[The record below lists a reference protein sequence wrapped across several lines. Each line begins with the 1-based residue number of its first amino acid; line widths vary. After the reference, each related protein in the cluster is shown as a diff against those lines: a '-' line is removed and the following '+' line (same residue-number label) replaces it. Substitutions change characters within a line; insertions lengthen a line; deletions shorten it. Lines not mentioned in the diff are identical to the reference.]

1 MIKPIAPKGYDGKA
15 DARKY
20 HWFVQESDAY
30 LRDGKVKGERRI
42 FLLSHYLTDK
52 AYDFYTQKVANDKAN
67 WSFSQFYDELFNYCF
82 PVDYQMQLRKTLARC
97 YQNDK
102 SITEY
107 THELNELFNMI
118 GDILEQDQV
127 LKFWNGSRLVIQK
140 GLWRDNLNPETSSW
154 AVVVAQAEVIEISE
168 NVTERQDRKA
178 GSSSQQTEGSG
189 GPSGGSNRSRN

>member
-1 MIKPIAPKGYDGKA
+1 
-15 DARKY
+15 
-20 HWFVQESDAY
+20 
-30 LRDGKVKGERRI
+30 
-42 FLLSHYLTDK
+42 
-52 AYDFYTQKVANDKAN
+52 
-67 WSFSQFYDELFNYCF
+67 
-82 PVDYQMQLRKTLARC
+82 
-97 YQNDK
+97 
-102 SITEY
+102 
-107 THELNELFNMI
+107 MI
-118 GDILEQDQV
+118 GDILERDQV